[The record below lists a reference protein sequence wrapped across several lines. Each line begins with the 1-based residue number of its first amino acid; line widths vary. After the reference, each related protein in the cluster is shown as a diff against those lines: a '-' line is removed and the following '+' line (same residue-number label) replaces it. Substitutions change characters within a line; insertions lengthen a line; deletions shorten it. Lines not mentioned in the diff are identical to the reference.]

1 MSIEWILKRM
11 VKGFF
16 PWQYRGSGINYHTR
30 SGFHHQRQRI
40 LLSRL
45 CLIDISFF
53 LSFSDLQ
60 LGTSANL
67 INSDASSLIKNY
79 LLPITVPFL
88 CQKSNSCL
96 LNKSDSGK
104 AVYYRNPNFHVIL
117 PENHESRIQEL
128 LLPFYRSN
136 ISMII
141 GDHLSHELTIGDDI
155 RAPTALHCKR
165 ILKIRRK
172 KMKKH
177 KYRKR
182 RKLNLYKRR
191 SLKILR
197 EKRKKKE
204 KREEERKIEWEKVHS
219 DWQCT
224 LDIVNKEKV
233 WIKN

>member
-1 MSIEWILKRM
+1 MPKLTATCIWSSE
-11 VKGFF
+11 
-16 PWQYRGSGINYHTR
+16 
-30 SGFHHQRQRI
+30 RI

-45 CLIDISFF
+45 CLIVISYF
-53 LSFSDLQ
+53 LSFSDLR
-60 LGTSANL
+60 LGTSAKL
-67 INSDASSLIKNY
+67 INSDASSFIKNY
-79 LLPITVPFL
+79 LLPI
-88 CQKSNSCL
+88 NSCL

-117 PENHESRIQEL
+117 PESHESRIQEL
-128 LLPFYRSN
+128 LLPFHRSN
-136 ISMII
+136 ISTVI
-141 GDHLSHELTIGDDI
+141 GDYVSCELAIGDDI
-155 RAPTALHCKR
+155 LRAPTTLHCKR

-204 KREEERKIEWEKVHS
+204 KREEERKTEWEKVHA
-219 DWQCT
+219 DWQCA
-224 LDIVNKEKV
+224 LDIVNKEKLR
-233 WIKN
+233 IKN